1 MTMSQNEEISNK
13 AVQDYV
19 LWLMNHEKWDWFI
32 KQNLPTDSIK
42 VNEYISKRE
51 NNNNVGY
58 DFESYQYTVLS
69 DITSVCIRDVLILS

>member
-1 MTMSQNEEISNK
+1 MSQNEEISNK